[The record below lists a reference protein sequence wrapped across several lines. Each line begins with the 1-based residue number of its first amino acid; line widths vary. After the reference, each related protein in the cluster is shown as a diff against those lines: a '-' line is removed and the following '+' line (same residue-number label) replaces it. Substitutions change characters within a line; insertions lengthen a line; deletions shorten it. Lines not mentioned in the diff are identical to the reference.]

1 MRLLWTAPAR
11 VDLTAL
17 VRYIANDDVD
27 AALRVEDRIVA
38 AVNRLS
44 EMPSIGRL
52 GQVRGT
58 REMVVPRTAYLAI
71 YRIKDGDVEVLRILH
86 GAQQWPPRN
95 P

>member
-1 MRLLWTAPAR
+1 MDSTCAGRSHCAGSI
-11 VDLTAL
+11 
-17 VRYIANDDVD
+17 YCHVD
-27 AALRVEDRIVA
+27 AALRVEGRIVA

-58 REMVVPRTAYLAI
+58 RELVVPRTAYLAI
-71 YRIKDGDVEVLRILH
+71 YRIKDGDVEVLRFFH
-86 GAQQWPPRN
+86 GAQQWPLRN

>member
-11 VDLTAL
+11 VDLAAL

-44 EMPSIGRL
+44 EMPNIGRL
-52 GQVRGT
+52 GQLRGT
-58 REMVVPRTAYLAI
+58 RELVVPRTAYLAI
-71 YRIKDGDVEVLRILH
+71 YRIKDSDVEVLRILH
-86 GAQQWPPRN
+86 GAQQWPPREL
-95 P
+95 